1 MTLLRKQGLWLVFA
15 MMAGIAGGW
24 LVHAGQLVAYTSAAQ
39 VDIEPH
45 VIANT
50 TPVAPNMSTEKQ
62 VATSGVVLASIAR
75 TLGATSLALAKDLKA
90 NASGTSNILS
100 IACTMPTPSAAQRC
114 AAAAADGYVA
124 FRDATTASPSV
135 RAHDPLRATLV
146 TPASLPQSPAGLGKK
161 ILLPLGAILGLLL
174 GIGAIFIRDRTDD
187 RVRDRADLERCLEAP
202 VLATIPRVR
211 RRAGRP
217 ASVFSRAPLSP
228 AAEAYRHLRV
238 RLEPLITLAS
248 DRAAVLLVTS
258 GGAREG
264 RTSVAAN
271 LAAALAH
278 AGGTVILVDADL
290 RHPSLSTIFD
300 TGERPGLTDL
310 LTGRASIEEVAVP
323 TDVPGLRLV
332 TVGRVTERSADMFE
346 IDRLTRIFARMKARA
361 EVIVVDS
368 APTRTISDAIT
379 LARLSDITV
388 VVADLRRTHRADVS
402 AAVQDLRA
410 AEPRA
415 IVSVLNNVRRPLRA
429 HQGRPNVPGGPQWLA
444 PTASVP
450 SALAAAVPPRG
461 PNGKGRT
468 LFDASQGGRHG
479 PHGKGSDADD
489 EPTSWAD
496 PE

>member
-1 MTLLRKQGLWLVFA
+1 MTLLRKQGLWLIFA

-24 LVHAGQLVAYTSAAQ
+24 LVHAGQSVAYTSTAQ

-174 GIGAIFIRDRTDD
+174 GIGAIFIRDRMDG
-187 RVRDRADLERCLEAP
+187 RVRDRADLERCLGAP
-202 VLATIPRVR
+202 VLAAVPRVR

-238 RLEPLITLAS
+238 RLEPLIALAS

-271 LAAALAH
+271 LAAARAH

-310 LTGRASIEEVAVP
+310 LSGRASIEEVAVP
-323 TDVPGLRLV
+323 TDVP
-332 TVGRVTERSADMFE
+332 
-346 IDRLTRIFARMKARA
+346 
-361 EVIVVDS
+361 
-368 APTRTISDAIT
+368 
-379 LARLSDITV
+379 RLSDIAV

-402 AAVQDLRA
+402 AAIRDLRA

-429 HQGRPNVPGGPQWLA
+429 HQGRPKVPGGPQWLA
-444 PTASVP
+444 PSASVP
-450 SALAAAVPPRG
+450 SALAAVVPPPG

-468 LFDASQGGRHG
+468 LSRERRTAEGD
-479 PHGKGSDADD
+479 
-489 EPTSWAD
+489 
-496 PE
+496 